1 MASTSDVSQLV
12 ISTPPQSVAP
22 GALSDAITIQ
32 TQNTEGTPVSV
43 SETQHFN
50 LRSSS
55 QTGQFVTSTGNPI
68 STFYISKDTTQ
79 RTFYYRDATAGTY
92 AITVTGVEHPAWVAT
107 QEIVVGSGGS
117 PTGEETGN
125 GEEGAEG
132 EEAEVSAYAGAAT
145 LSKPA
150 KPSKPLTVD
159 PGRRRLVSVG
169 VPVNF
174 RAKVTGGVND
184 GRSQIIR
191 WSFGDGD
198 SALGREVAHAYFF
211 PGTYIVMVNVEQAE
225 DEAVGEVKVEVVEP
239 KAVVGEIGLTPR
251 PYVQIVNHSAKELNL
266 GYWQLR
272 AGDRAL
278 TLPADTLIAAN
289 AKVNIPV
296 DPAKLNLAAAPA
308 LELVYPNGQ
317 VIDQK
322 PSPAAVP
329 PAAIPT
335 IRALNQR
342 LETLAK
348 KPVLAATPPKIQTP
362 VPALPSAPTSL
373 AATPTPVRVLVLP
386 KAENLWSRAL
396 NKLF

>member
-1 MASTSDVSQLV
+1 MKKYFLGIGLSFLMAGVAMASTSDVSQLV

-225 DEAVGEVKVEVVEP
+225 ESDARRREKYLKTTQGGRMLK
-239 KAVVGEIGLTPR
+239 
-251 PYVQIVNHSAKELNL
+251 
-266 GYWQLR
+266 LR
-272 AGDRAL
+272 LKDYRFNKSKS
-278 TLPADTLIAAN
+278 LI
-289 AKVNIPV
+289 I
-296 DPAKLNLAAAPA
+296 
-308 LELVYPNGQ
+308 
-317 VIDQK
+317 
-322 PSPAAVP
+322 
-329 PAAIPT
+329 
-335 IRALNQR
+335 
-342 LETLAK
+342 
-348 KPVLAATPPKIQTP
+348 
-362 VPALPSAPTSL
+362 
-373 AATPTPVRVLVLP
+373 
-386 KAENLWSRAL
+386 
-396 NKLF
+396 